1 MNLSNYFISV
11 TEYLAKIKNYIN
23 EKTYKYLYSLKDSH
37 KVLVNGNELWFDD
50 SKYID
55 EVFRP
60 TLFLPKYQLDNLRVI
75 IENKLVGVSLCS
87 LDESYVYS
95 SNNPMKPVGLI
106 ASDDKLVE
114 YDNLVI
120 NYGCNGYVGLIGH
133 GSRIINDDI
142 CNNCSFSGELTNTN
156 SPSMNINYVN
166 SLNDSSLVGNA
177 IKFILDNWF
186 TKEEL
191 ILLDKAQDK
200 TLNLLYKLK
209 VIDSFIDLA
218 SKEVYSRA
226 LFKRTIDNL
235 NTNDIT
241 FEGDRNF
248 KYTYKGIDFNF
259 SVCYNKTTNKLFI
272 RTFTCDEEVDPRLKN
287 YVENKLMSILDN
299 TPLVIRESAKVLS
312 TVIDEVQTYADDIY
326 EELIKSCSLGE
337 EDYLTII
344 REYPLNL
351 MNGNVN
357 NVVNRVLLDY
367 YGNK

>member
-1 MNLSNYFISV
+1 MNLSKYFISV
-11 TEYLAKIKNYIN
+11 TEYLEKIKNYIN
-23 EKTYKYLYSLKDSH
+23 EETYKYLYNLKDSH

-50 SKYID
+50 SKYMD

-75 IENKLVGVSLCS
+75 IENKLIGVSLCN
-87 LDESYVYS
+87 LDDPYE
-95 SNNPMKPVGLI
+95 NNAGIHIKPVGLI
-106 ASDDKLVE
+106 TSDSKLVE

-120 NYGCNGYVGLIGH
+120 NYSCSGYVGLSGH
-133 GSRIINDDI
+133 GSHIINEDI
-142 CNNCSFSGELTNTN
+142 CNTYICSGTLTNTTA
-156 SPSMNINYVN
+156 NITTNYIN
-166 SLNDSSLVGNA
+166 SLNAPSPVENA

-226 LFKRTIDNL
+226 LFKGTINNL
-235 NTNDIT
+235 NDNDIT

-248 KYTYKGIDFNF
+248 KYNYKGIDFNF
-259 SVCYNKTTNKLFI
+259 SVCYNKTTNNLFI

-299 TPLVIRESAKVLS
+299 TPMVIKESAKVLS

-326 EELIKSCSLGE
+326 EELIKSCSLGK

>member
-1 MNLSNYFISV
+1 MNLSKYFISV
-11 TEYLAKIKNYIN
+11 TEYLAKIENYIN
-23 EKTYKYLYSLKDSH
+23 EETYKYLYDLKDSH

-87 LDESYVYS
+87 LDESYGYS
-95 SNNPMKPVGLI
+95 LDNPMKPVGLI

-248 KYTYKGIDFNF
+248 KYIYKGIDFAF
-259 SVCYNKTTNKLFI
+259 SVCNNKTTNNLFI